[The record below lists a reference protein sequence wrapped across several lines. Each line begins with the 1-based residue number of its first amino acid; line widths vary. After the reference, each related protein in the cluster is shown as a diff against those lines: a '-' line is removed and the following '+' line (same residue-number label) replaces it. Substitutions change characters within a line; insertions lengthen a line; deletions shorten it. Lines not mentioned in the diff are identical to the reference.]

1 MDCEQPKGLGA
12 EPPEAVL
19 GPLLVQLR
27 GAVFNALEKK
37 LAPLELTAAQF
48 GVVVNLARGRA
59 ETPGELCRLMDY
71 DRGAMTRLLDRIEG
85 KEIIQRIRCRDD
97 RRSVKLRLTEKGAGL
112 VPQVMPL
119 VYEVYRNGL
128 KDFSISERDRLL
140 EDLRKLL
147 DAL

>member
-1 MDCEQPKGLGA
+1 
-12 EPPEAVL
+12 
-19 GPLLVQLR
+19 
-27 GAVFNALEKK
+27 VFNALEKK

-128 KDFSISERDRLL
+128 KDFSTSERDRLL